1 MIEFPNQSRSYDRTR
16 RAVHFWGSDSAIEA
30 SFFIEED
37 ALKRLQP
44 GACHEADFL
53 NAFDRNRD
61 VICATAAK
69 VYVRGS
75 RGSYDLVA
83 NQFSKGA

>member
-1 MIEFPNQSRSYDRTR
+1 MIKFPNQSRSYDRTR
-16 RAVHFWGSDSAIEA
+16 RAGHFWGSDSAIEA
-30 SFFIEED
+30 AFFIEED

-44 GACHEADFL
+44 DARHEPDFL
-53 NAFDRNRD
+53 NAFDLNRD

-83 NQFSKGA
+83 NQFSKGV

>member
-1 MIEFPNQSRSYDRTR
+1 M
-16 RAVHFWGSDSAIEA
+16 
-30 SFFIEED
+30 
-37 ALKRLQP
+37 KRLQP

-53 NAFDRNRD
+53 NAFDRNRG

>member
-1 MIEFPNQSRSYDRTR
+1 MIKFPNQSRSYNRTT

-44 GACHEADFL
+44 GACDEADFL
-53 NAFDRNRD
+53 DAFDPNRD
-61 VICATAAK
+61 VICATAAR
-69 VYVRGS
+69 VYVRDS
-75 RGSYDLVA
+75 RSSYDLVA
-83 NQFSKGA
+83 SQFSKWA